1 MKKFLALGLAA
12 LLLWAVPAYG
22 AEQRMEITLRLASE
36 GVDVTEGGLRPDEEY
51 RFPILVQYEDEV
63 PSHLREE
70 EMEGKRLSVTVRQ
83 GSGAIDTPKIETEG
97 GRYYLSLRTKP
108 LYNTSTQEIELLV
121 RLQNRASGAEI
132 SRDTARLEVGSLR
145 MPSGVAESL
154 GEGETLAVD
163 NRSPIITAAQFR
175 QLAAT
180 NSYRPVTLAGERW
193 EYTVNVTDLGARN
206 LYSTAAIQ
214 QELVEKYPDQEF
226 RFLSFPAEP
235 DFGAPGV
242 FSMDVSDAAQEFGGE
257 FYLYRLLGNRLYY
270 LKSQYDEETELLTF
284 RPSQLGSYVLTH
296 RELGSL
302 ELTGTAAPS
311 APSQGS
317 AEDIPQNP
325 DTVRGAKGPGLA
337 AALALLAGLSAA
349 AVFLRRRA

>member
-1 MKKFLALGLAA
+1 MKKFLALGLAVF
-12 LLLWAVPAYG
+12 LLWVVPAYG
-22 AEQRMEITLRLASE
+22 AEQRMEIRLRLTSD

-70 EMEGKRLSVTVRQ
+70 EMEGKRLSVTIRQ
-83 GSGAIDTPKIETEG
+83 GGGAISTPKIETEG
-97 GRYYLSLRTKP
+97 GRYYLTVRTKP
-108 LYNTSTQEIELLV
+108 LYNTSAQEVELLV
-121 RLQNRASGAEI
+121 RLQNKATGGEI

-145 MPSGVAESL
+145 MPSGVAENL
-154 GEGETLAVD
+154 GEGETLTVD
-163 NRSPIITAAQFR
+163 NRAPVVTAAQFR
-175 QLAAT
+175 QLAVK

-206 LYSTAAIQ
+206 LYSTAAVNV
-214 QELVEKYPDQEF
+214 ELLERYPEQEF

-242 FSMDVSDAAQEFGGE
+242 FSMDVSDAVQEFGGE
-257 FYLYRLLGNRLYY
+257 FYLYRLLGNRLYF

-296 RELGSL
+296 RELGNL
-302 ELTGTAAPS
+302 ELTGTTT
-311 APSQGS
+311 APSQS
-317 AEDIPQNP
+317 ADDDLPQNP
-325 DTVRGAKGPGLA
+325 DTGRSSREMGVA
-337 AALALLAGLSAA
+337 AALALLVGLSAA
-349 AVFLRRRA
+349 AVSLRRRP

>member
-1 MKKFLALGLAA
+1 MKKFLALGLAVF
-12 LLLWAVPAYG
+12 LLWAVPAYG
-22 AEQRMEITLRLASE
+22 ADLRMEISLRLTSD

-83 GSGAIDTPKIETEG
+83 GGGLINTPRIETEG
-97 GRYYLSLRTKP
+97 GRYYLTVRTRP
-108 LYNTSTQEIELLV
+108 LYNTGTQELELLV
-121 RLQNRASGAEI
+121 RLQNKATGGEI

-145 MPSGVAESL
+145 MPSDVAESL
-154 GEGETLAVD
+154 GEGEILRVD
-163 NRSPIITAAQFR
+163 NRSPVITAPQFR
-175 QLAAT
+175 LLAEK
-180 NSYRPVTLAGERW
+180 NSYRPVTLAGEGW

-206 LYSTAAIQ
+206 LYSTPAINR
-214 QELVEKYPDQEF
+214 ELVEKYPEQEF

-242 FSMDVSDAAQEFGGE
+242 FSMDVSDAVQEFGGE

-270 LKSQYDEETELLTF
+270 LKSQYDEEAGLLTF

-302 ELTGTAAPS
+302 ELTGVS

-317 AEDIPQNP
+317 GEEIPQNP
-325 DTVRGAKGPGLA
+325 DTGRSAKGPALA
-337 AALALLAGLSAA
+337 AALALLTGLSAA
-349 AVFLRRRA
+349 ALSLRRRG